1 MMTVGAVNA
10 EQIVAEYLTGLLTPA
25 PAAAPLQV
33 VAFDPWRQGHGCPVA
48 SEAPPRYLLCRAA
61 GVRLA
66 VPMRSVRH
74 VLPMPP
80 LVVGQTDRSPCLGR
94 WRHPGG
100 ESRVADLAAVLA
112 PDMAGAPATSLVLL
126 ADSEWALAC
135 VVDEEPVHL
144 EHDAVQWREA
154 ATTRPWLAGMARE
167 LSCGV
172 LDTQALATMLDMSMD
187 GV

>member
-1 MMTVGAVNA
+1 MMTVGAANA
-10 EQIVAEYLTGLLTPA
+10 DQLVADYLAVLLTPA
-25 PAAAPLQV
+25 AQAAPLQV
-33 VAFDPWRQGHGCPVA
+33 VTFDPWRQGNGA
-48 SEAPPRYLLCRAA
+48 AAQGEPPRYLLCRAA

-66 VPMRSVRH
+66 VPMRTVRH

-80 LVVGQTDRSPCLGR
+80 LVVAGNDRPPCLGR

-100 ESRVADLAAVLA
+100 EARVADLAAVLA
-112 PDMAGAPATSLVLL
+112 PDMAGAAATSLVLL
-126 ADSEWALAC
+126 ADRAWALAC

-144 EHDAVQWREA
+144 EHEAIQWRPG

-172 LDTQALATMLDMSMD
+172 LDTLALADMLDMMME
-187 GV
+187 GA